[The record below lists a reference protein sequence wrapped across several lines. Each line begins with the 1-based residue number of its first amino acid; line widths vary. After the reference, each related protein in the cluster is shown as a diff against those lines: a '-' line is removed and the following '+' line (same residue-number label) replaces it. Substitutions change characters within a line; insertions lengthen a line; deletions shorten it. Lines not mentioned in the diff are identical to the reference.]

1 MERGISKVWGAFVG
15 EVNGFAVWEGT
26 EVEIAAL
33 TNQYVPFVRFDVKAY
48 ASVDEVAQIVENL
61 MK

>member
-1 MERGISKVWGAFVG
+1 MWGAFVG